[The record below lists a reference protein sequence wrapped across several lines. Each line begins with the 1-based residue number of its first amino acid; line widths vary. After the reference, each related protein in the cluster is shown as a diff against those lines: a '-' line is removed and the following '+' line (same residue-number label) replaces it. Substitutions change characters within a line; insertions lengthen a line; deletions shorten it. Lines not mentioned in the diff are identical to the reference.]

1 MARLEPTLTPVTAW
15 GAIDP
20 YLKAVDLSR
29 SAIVAQR
36 MTVRMTELAAL
47 RVPFVHA
54 TVVRAEQPTS
64 ARPGDDAVILPD
76 GTMEGF
82 VGGQCAEES
91 VRTAALNAL
100 DGGEAVLLRV
110 LPGGEASFP
119 EAPGAHVTVNPCLS
133 GGALEIF
140 LEPEFPPDV
149 LSIVGTTPIAEAVA
163 ELAGPLG
170 FMVAR
175 PGPDESPQ
183 GAIASVICSLGHDEE
198 KAIRAALDAQIG
210 LIAVVASHRR
220 GDALLE
226 AMGLGPAE
234 RSRIKTPAGIDIGAH
249 TPAEIALSIL
259 AQIVQAMRV
268 DGLKA
273 QGPEMPA
280 LTKQAIDPICGMT
293 VVVRQDTPHLRV
305 GAVDY
310 WFCNP
315 GCRERYA
322 EQTAR

>member
-1 MARLEPTLTPVTAW
+1 
-15 GAIDP
+15 
-20 YLKAVDLSR
+20 
-29 SAIVAQR
+29 
-36 MTVRMTELAAL
+36 MTELSAL

-91 VRTAALNAL
+91 VRTAALDAL
-100 DGGEAVLLRV
+100 RRGEALLLRV
-110 LPGGEASFP
+110 LPGDREAFP
-119 EAPGAHVTVNPCLS
+119 ETPGAILTVNPCLS

-140 LEPEFPPDV
+140 LEPQFPPDV
-149 LSIVGTTPIAEAVA
+149 ISIVGTTPIAEAVA
-163 ELAGPLG
+163 SLAEPLG

-175 PGPDESPQ
+175 TGPDDSPQ
-183 GAIASVICSLGHDEE
+183 GAIATVICSLGHDEE

-220 GDALLE
+220 GDALLD
-226 AMGLGPAE
+226 AMGLGAE
-234 RSRIKTPAGIDIGAH
+234 DRARIKTPAGIEIGAH
-249 TPAEIALSIL
+249 TPQEIALSIL
-259 AQIVQAMRV
+259 AQIVQAIRT
-268 DGLKA
+268 DGLAA

-280 LTKQAIDPICGMT
+280 LTKQVIDPVCGMT
-293 VVVRQDTPHLRV
+293 VTVRPETPHLRAD
-305 GAVDY
+305 GIDY

-315 GCRERYA
+315 GCRDRYA
-322 EQTAR
+322 EQIAL